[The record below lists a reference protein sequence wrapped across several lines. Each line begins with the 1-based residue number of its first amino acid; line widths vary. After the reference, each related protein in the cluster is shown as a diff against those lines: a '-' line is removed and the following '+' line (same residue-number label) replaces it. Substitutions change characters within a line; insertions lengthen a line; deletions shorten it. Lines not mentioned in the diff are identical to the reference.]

1 MLYNGEGTAVQ
12 HGMPGASGSLWC
24 YMTSDENGKPAIT
37 SQMAH
42 DGNSEIWYVDV
53 PEGYTKI
60 RFASWEVVND
70 AVAGNG
76 DGTKMWEI
84 PTKLSKPCF
93 YADTSDDVIYQGGNR
108 GGYWGEKGAIRDAES
123 GKKHNRCG
131 HCKRKIHPRGG
142 HKVHHQHPL

>member
-1 MLYNGEGTAVQ
+1 M
-12 HGMPGASGSLWC
+12 
-24 YMTSDENGKPAIT
+24 
-37 SQMAH
+37 
-42 DGNSEIWYVDV
+42 
-53 PEGYTKI
+53 
-60 RFASWEVVND
+60 ND

-123 GKKHNRCG
+123 GKNTTVVDIASENSP
-131 HCKRKIHPRGG
+131 KRRAQSTSPA
-142 HKVHHQHPL
+142 PSMTTTPTTS